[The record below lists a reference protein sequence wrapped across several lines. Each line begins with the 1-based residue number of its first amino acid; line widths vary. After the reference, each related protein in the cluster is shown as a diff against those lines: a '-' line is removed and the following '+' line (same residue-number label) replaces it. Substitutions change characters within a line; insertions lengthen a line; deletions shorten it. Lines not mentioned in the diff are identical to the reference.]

1 MLETQG
7 VKYLSFDL
15 DDTLWD
21 NAPVL
26 AKAEQAMLS
35 WLHQHCPETQSILTS
50 EGLSAWK
57 QRAFSAKPDGYDIS
71 QLRLDA
77 LSDLLVPLGYGDTQ
91 VKGAFE
97 EFYQA
102 RQQVTLFDD
111 AIPVL
116 QQLAERYQLISLTN
130 GNVDPSRLAIA
141 PLFAQHFSA
150 AQLKAKKPNPAIYH
164 GVTKRL
170 KIEGD
175 QIIHIGDSYRLDIEP
190 ALRCG
195 WQAIWFNPHA
205 QKAPQPICQVTG
217 LSQLAD
223 LLL

>member
-26 AKAEQAMLS
+26 AKAEQAMLT

-57 QRAFSAKPDGYDIS
+57 QRSFSGKPDAYDIS

-116 QQLAERYQLISLTN
+116 QQLVERYQLISLTN
-130 GNVDPSRLAIA
+130 GNVDASQLTIG
-141 PLFAQHFSA
+141 PLFSHHFSA
-150 AQLKAKKPNPAIYH
+150 AQLQAKKPSHVIYH
-164 GVTKRL
+164 RVIERL
-170 KIEGD
+170 AIEGD

-205 QKAPQPICQVTG
+205 QKAPQPICQVTV